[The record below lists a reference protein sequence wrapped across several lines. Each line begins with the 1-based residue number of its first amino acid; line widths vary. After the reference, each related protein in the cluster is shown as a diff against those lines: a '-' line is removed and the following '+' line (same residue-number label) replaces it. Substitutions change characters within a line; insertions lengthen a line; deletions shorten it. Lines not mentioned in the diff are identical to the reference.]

1 MFRKTSEIHQ
11 KTEGKKL
18 RNWLPALNQQSAEG
32 AMTRTVS
39 YAQWALEHYCI
50 GQKLRTLRMRK
61 RLTLSRL
68 SAETGLSTALLSKL
82 ETERMIPTLPTLA
95 TICRVYGV
103 GISYFFAEPA
113 RHSLSITRKAHL
125 QGTGRGLK
133 TVKVTPLNPIAG
145 GTFSSKS
152 AEEPNPSSPGGAVPA
167 SPAGKHRE
175 LRLVAQMMEFP
186 PGVAAS
192 ILEGFCETS
201 GLLYVLDGQLQLD
214 AGGMREHL
222 DAGDCAC
229 IESEMSMAWS
239 AAGKHRCRVLAV
251 FPTAVWLEA

>member
-1 MFRKTSEIHQ
+1 LIQ
-11 KTEGKKL
+11 K
-18 RNWLPALNQQSAEG
+18 SAEA

-61 RLTLSRL
+61 RLTLARL

-95 TICRVYGV
+95 TISRVYGV
-103 GISYFFAEPA
+103 GMSYFFAEPA

-125 QGTGRGLK
+125 QGNGRGLK

-145 GTFSSKS
+145 GIVALKS
-152 AEEPNPSSPGGAVPA
+152 AEDADPSTPIGSSPVLPVE
-167 SPAGKHRE
+167 KRRE
-175 LRLVAQMMEFP
+175 LRLVAQMIEFP

-214 AGGMREHL
+214 AGGMRENL
-222 DAGDCAC
+222 DAGDCVC
-229 IESEMSMAWS
+229 IESDMSMAWS
-239 AAGKHRCRVLAV
+239 AARKHRCRVMAV

>member
-1 MFRKTSEIHQ
+1 
-11 KTEGKKL
+11 
-18 RNWLPALNQQSAEG
+18 
-32 AMTRTVS
+32 MTRTVS

-61 RLTLSRL
+61 RLTLARL
-68 SAETGLSTALLSKL
+68 AAETGLSTALLSKL

-95 TICRVYGV
+95 TISRVYGV
-103 GISYFFAEPA
+103 GMSYFFAEPE
-113 RHSLSITRKAHL
+113 RHSLSITRKAYL
-125 QGTGRGLK
+125 QGNGRGLK

-145 GTFSSKS
+145 ATVAPKP
-152 AEEPNPSSPGGAVPA
+152 AEEANPPSPTGSAPVVPA
-167 SPAGKHRE
+167 RKRRE
-175 LRLVAQMMEFP
+175 LSLVVQMMEFP

-192 ILEGFCETS
+192 VLEGFCETS

-214 AGGMREHL
+214 AGGMRENL

-251 FPTAVWLEA
+251 FPTLVWTEA